1 MFCTNIFLNT
11 PLENLVYSKFF
22 FKISTS
28 VKQESYG
35 SIKLKICCYWE
46 VFIQLSEG
54 AFLKFLKRTN
64 IRKKFKLSLQFYRA
78 SQIEILCYENSE
90 TDNSRNL
97 MEQQQLEAVARSCS
111 VKKVLL
117 KISQNS
123 QENTCARN
131 SFLIKLQAYAKL

>member
-1 MFCTNIFLNT
+1 MALSNWKFAAIGSRY
-11 PLENLVYSKFF
+11 LVVIY
-22 FKISTS
+22 I
-28 VKQESYG
+28 
-35 SIKLKICCYWE
+35 
-46 VFIQLSEG
+46 SEG
-54 AFLKFLKRTN
+54 TFLKFLKRTN

-78 SQIEILCYENSE
+78 SQIEILCHENSE

-123 QENTCARN
+123 QENTCARD